1 MMPLMNRNSRQVV
14 LLASAAL
21 LVVHVSY
28 HGLLKRADATYGHK
42 HPRGQEQVLTKAE
55 KHYDCAYQEW
65 QLSANKFGAK
75 AKMHY
80 FSPYMRKLKNSI
92 SCAEFGASS
101 GHILS
106 AMPCGT
112 KVGIEVNACARAWG
126 EEHLGLTYVSKTQL
140 LPSNQIDFIY
150 TTSVLEHVECPT
162 CEVREIYRVLR
173 VGGVFVA
180 QVPGMAPGSM
190 TFVPNGIDNE
200 LQMFGALELGNI
212 LISAGFR
219 VDPTECSSD
228 ITQWPDDFES
238 KFEELGEEKFI
249 EASKKWGESHQRLV
263 TTTCVGYK

>member
-1 MMPLMNRNSRQVV
+1 MMVKKV
-14 LLASAAL
+14 C
-21 LVVHVSY
+21 
-28 HGLLKRADATYGHK
+28 KD
-42 HPRGQEQVLTKAE
+42 
-55 KHYDCAYQEW
+55 
-65 QLSANKFGAK
+65 
-75 AKMHY
+75 
-80 FSPYMRKLKNSI
+80 RKLKNSI